1 MLRVEHGQGY
11 EEPAERGVA
20 DELDQGVGEEM
31 RDLRIAEIGR
41 EQGTGEANPAAG
53 PEQADC
59 QLDERITDADTR
71 AAGAAAATQE
81 DPA

>member
-41 EQGTGEANPAAG
+41 EQGTGEANPAAR
-53 PEQADC
+53 PEQADG
-59 QLDERITDADTR
+59 QFDEWIADADTR